1 MSVNL
6 NDTLHQDGLSA
17 FETVDLNKML
27 DHKDDQKLSRKESFD
42 ANKIATN
49 LADKSKNEN
58 LDSKKTSE
66 GLDHKAGQKS
76 STKETVK
83 ADEIAT
89 NLMDKT
95 KTKKLDLEKQFERM
109 DHKDGQKSASKK
121 MLDANDVVTKLFGHK
136 NSKDQLQQT
145 NKKDEALNGTSH
157 DDTVTQSSDASK
169 LEKMSLFSNVFDLV
183 SDFFGSKNR
192 DQELEKLKLKHQAIK
207 TNVEDLNSSIKNLAS
222 DQQVAQKN
230 EELSSKKSELNEMI
244 RQDEAKNIPTRKT
257 DLLQRK
263 PESKVS
269 VSQNKDRVSNQDTVK
284 DSFDRFDTE
293 FLEPV
298 ATESVLDKAPVIQ
311 STTQAKSASAENE
324 MIDQRAKL
332 IANQQTIEE
341 NISKLKLQGEK

>member
-1 MSVNL
+1 MS
-6 NDTLHQDGLSA
+6 
-17 FETVDLNKML
+17 EW
-27 DHKDDQKLSRKESFD
+27 
-42 ANKIATN
+42 I
-49 LADKSKNEN
+49 
-58 LDSKKTSE
+58 
-66 GLDHKAGQKS
+66 
-76 STKETVK
+76 
-83 ADEIAT
+83 
-89 NLMDKT
+89 
-95 KTKKLDLEKQFERM
+95 
-109 DHKDGQKSASKK
+109 KDGQKSASKK

-269 VSQNKDRVSNQDTVK
+269 VSQNKDRVSNQYVK